1 LEGLH
6 TPKQVPEK
14 LNIDEVNATPIQRNL
29 QHMEKMESAFED
41 GYDTEEEIG
50 PSWVATHL
58 EPSVSRGNTT
68 GHSPSWKRN

>member
-1 LEGLH
+1 MIDIIVNLH
-6 TPKQVPEK
+6 KISIK
-14 LNIDEVNATPIQRNL
+14 LIL
-29 QHMEKMESAFED
+29 YLKKMESAFEE

-68 GHSPSWKRN
+68 GHSPSWKRH